1 MWAHR
6 NTDGLTL
13 HQWFS
18 PVTVVCGSWH
28 YDEEGGESVH
38 DTTSDETRSASGDAE
53 IIELSAHTGSRWGS
67 WGAASG
73 SSSASETQ
81 TPTEQAPTEQ
91 ARESALERLRAQ
103 IATVEADSGAATEP
117 EAEPETGAEV
127 IGFPNASHPAASG
140 REPNDTTALCEQSQ
154 DADESIAAAKD
165 QLTRMLAR
173 SDKSRHECLEYLRRE
188 TELTSADAM
197 TLVDEYTECGYINDA
212 RLAEQLVSGA
222 LSRKGLGRTGMER
235 ELRKR
240 GLDDVVIEEA
250 LGEFD
255 RDAEY
260 DNALEIARARAQR
273 LHSVEYEAAK
283 RRLYGYLARRG
294 FSGEVVGRAVAET
307 LDSRARGGSGSHP
320 RSSGPYFR

>member
-1 MWAHR
+1 M
-6 NTDGLTL
+6 DGGT
-13 HQWFS
+13 
-18 PVTVVCGSWH
+18 TAKK
-28 YDEEGGESVH
+28 GGEGVH
-38 DTTSDETRSASGDAE
+38 NTTSDETRSSSGGAE
-53 IIELSAHTGSRWGS
+53 IIELSAHTSSRWGS

-91 ARESALERLRAQ
+91 ARENALERLRAQ
-103 IATVEADSGAATEP
+103 IATVEAEAGCIAPADSQTEP
-117 EAEPETGAEV
+117 EPEPESGAEV
-127 IGFPNASHPAASG
+127 IGFPNASQPVACG
-140 REPNDTTALCEQSQ
+140 RVPNDNTARYEQHP
-154 DADESIAAAKD
+154 DEGESMAAARE

-260 DNALEIARARAQR
+260 DNALEIAFARAQR
-273 LHSVEYEAAK
+273 LRGVEFEAAK

-294 FSGEVVGRAVAET
+294 FSGELVGRAVAEA
-307 LDSRARGGSGSHP
+307 LGSRARGGSGSHS

>member
-1 MWAHR
+1 M
-6 NTDGLTL
+6 
-13 HQWFS
+13 
-18 PVTVVCGSWH
+18 
-28 YDEEGGESVH
+28 H

-53 IIELSAHTGSRWGS
+53 IIELSAHTGSRWRS

-81 TPTEQAPTEQ
+81 TPTEQ

-103 IATVEADSGAATEP
+103 IATVEAEAGCIAPADSQTES
-117 EAEPETGAEV
+117 ESEPKSGAEV
-127 IGFPNASHPAASG
+127 IGFPNASQPAASG
-140 REPNDTTALCEQSQ
+140 RVPNDTTALCEQSQ
-154 DADESIAAAKD
+154 DADESMAAARE

-260 DNALEIARARAQR
+260 DNALEIALARAQHLR
-273 LHSVEYEAAK
+273 GVEYEAAK

-294 FSGEVVGRAVAET
+294 FSGEVVGRAVAEA